1 MKNKKLFIIPGILIL
16 VIVSLI
22 ILLYPRESSGF
33 DNYEN
38 KYDDVAIGDASIVI
52 DKVKDDVVKYTPD
65 NKVNTV
71 IEQVEIDYQYTFK
84 SVDTEFKDALT
95 NIYVRS
101 CTFVDINGAEHTV
114 FINTLSDGTV
124 IAQLE

>member
-1 MKNKKLFIIPGILIL
+1 MKNKKLLVVPCIIVL
-16 VIVSLI
+16 VLVGLI
-22 ILLYPRESSGF
+22 ILLYPRKSSGF
-33 DNYEN
+33 DIYEN
-38 KYDDVAIGDASIVI
+38 KYDDVAIGDASIIV
-52 DKVKDDVVKYTPD
+52 DKVKDDVIKYTSD

-95 NIYVRS
+95 NIYVRA
-101 CTFVDINGAEHTV
+101 CTFEDVDGTEHTV